1 MGKTMYF
8 KTDIRRL
15 VKNYPMYLAILGVA
29 GSLLFSLENSAF
41 EPGMVNENAMDTCIM
56 AMESSGVMIAYA
68 FCAFAF
74 APVFCEDLEQR
85 YLRYSIGRGNRKKYV
100 VSKAGVIYLASAAAM
115 ILGMG
120 LFGLYVRFRLPWTV
134 DGVCY
139 LAEGGLYGSLLEKG
153 WYAAYL
159 FLCALQMGM
168 LAGTLSLL
176 AAFVSLFVTNKMIIL
191 ITPVLAY
198 QVLLEFRGSGWANVM
213 IFNPRAQPF
222 SGDAAYFLTVCCF
235 SLLPGAVL
243 TWEIYRQIK
252 HRL

>member
-1 MGKTMYF
+1 MYF

-56 AMESSGVMIAYA
+56 AMESSGVMITYA

-74 APVFCEDLEQR
+74 APVFCEDLEQK
-85 YLRYSIGRGNRKKYV
+85 YLRYSIGRGNRGKYV
-100 VSKAGVIYLASAAAM
+100 VSKAAVIYLASAAAM

-120 LFGLYVRFRLPWTV
+120 IFCLYVRTRLPWTR
-134 DGVCY
+134 DGVCS
-139 LAEGGLYGSLLEKG
+139 LAGGLYGSLIEKG
-153 WYAAYL
+153 QYASYL

-168 LAGTLSLL
+168 LAGTLSLF

-191 ITPVLAY
+191 ITPVLAH

-222 SGDAAYFLTVCCF
+222 SGDAAYFLTVCGF
-235 SLLPGAVL
+235 SLLPGAVF
-243 TWEIYRQIK
+243 TWGIYRQIK